1 MYGDF
6 DIIIPC
12 TIKLRRMSIE
22 ELNKKVERLRLVAE
36 AKMKYLRDHSKLLDQ
51 AFEEL
56 KEVNESKLDIIY
68 DKINELD
75 RRMNRNG

>member
-1 MYGDF
+1 
-6 DIIIPC
+6 
-12 TIKLRRMSIE
+12 MSIE
-22 ELNKKVERLRLVAE
+22 ELNKKVERLRLVTE

-56 KEVNESKLDIIY
+56 KEVNESELDIIY

-75 RRMNRNG
+75 ERMNRNGLSQ